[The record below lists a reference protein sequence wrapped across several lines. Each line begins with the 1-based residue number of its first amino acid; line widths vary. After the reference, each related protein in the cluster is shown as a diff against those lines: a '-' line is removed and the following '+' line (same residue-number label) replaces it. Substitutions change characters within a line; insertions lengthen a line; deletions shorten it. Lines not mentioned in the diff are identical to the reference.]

1 MTGINQPNHMDMAT
15 ANERFELLAK
25 ATRDAVWDWNLETN
39 TVWWNDGFN
48 DLFGYAV
55 DTLPLGPESWSDHIH
70 PDDRE
75 GILTSIHDVID
86 VGGSNWS
93 GEYRFRRADGSYA
106 YVFDRGYIMHRDGKS
121 IRMVGSMQD
130 ITSVRELSRQR
141 EAEQEKYRLALMAS
155 GLGTWDYNLQTDEL
169 IWDDRCREL
178 FGVLPGAPVTWDL
191 FVNGLH
197 PEDRPM
203 ALEAVSNALTGIDG
217 GQYDIEYR
225 TVGLHDG
232 QERWVRATGKA
243 YFRKNGKAF
252 RFIGTV
258 ENLTE
263 QKQKDLRLRA
273 SEERFKT
280 VIEQAPVAM
289 LVLKGPDMV
298 FDTVNESM
306 LSLIDKTPDIIGKPM
321 LDVLPE
327 ITGQAV
333 TGIMEKV
340 YTSGEPH
347 YAWEILVSLN
357 RNGRLEDA
365 YFNVAYTPMRQNG
378 VITGIIEVA
387 AEVTEQ
393 VKARIALEKS
403 EQRFRTFIEEA
414 PFAIGVYVTEDIII
428 ENSNKVLLNMWSKDT
443 SVIGKPMEE
452 AIPELK
458 GQPFI
463 DLLKNVYRTGI
474 TYDAIEQ
481 QAVLLDNGDLKE
493 FWFNFTYKP
502 LKNEKGEVYAILH
515 MAVDVSAQVKA
526 RQQLKKAEEDLR
538 KAQQNLERQV
548 EQQTSE
554 LRTANLDLKRS
565 NDSLQQFAYVA
576 SHDLQEPLRK
586 IQAFGSL
593 LQEQYARELGESGYD
608 MLRRMQH
615 ASERM
620 SLLIKDLLAYSR
632 ISTHTQTSHPVDL
645 NKVMEKVLDTLE
657 WQIGDSAAKLTF
669 AALPMVQGDSLQ
681 LSQLFQN
688 LLSNAIKFRKPGEPP
703 VVTVTSEKVAEEHLP
718 PVIHPPRKTEYY
730 YRISVADN
738 GIGFDNKYLDRIF
751 EVFQRLHGKSTY
763 EGTGIG
769 LAICQKV
776 VANHG
781 GAITARSEAGHG
793 ATFDVYLPVY

>member
-1 MTGINQPNHMDMAT
+1 MTGINQPDHMDMAT

-25 ATRDAVWDWNLETN
+25 ATRDAVWDWDLDKN
-39 TVWWNDGFN
+39 TVWWNDGIN
-48 DLFGYAV
+48 ALFGHSV
-55 DTLPLGPESWSDHIH
+55 DKLPPGPESWSDYIH
-70 PDDRE
+70 PDDKDAV
-75 GILTSIHDVID
+75 LTSIHEVID
-86 VGGSNWS
+86 QGKANWS

-106 YVFDRGYIMHRDGKS
+106 YVYDRGYIMHRDGKS
-121 IRMVGSMQD
+121 VRMLGSMQD
-130 ITSVRELSRQR
+130 VTSVRELSRQR
-141 EAEQEKYRLALMAS
+141 EAEQEKYRLALQAS
-155 GLGTWDYNLQTDEL
+155 GLGTWDYNLMTGEL

-178 FGVLPGAPVTWDL
+178 FGVLPGTPVNWDL
-191 FVNGLH
+191 FVSGLH
-197 PEDRPM
+197 QDDRQV
-203 ALEAVSNALTGIDG
+203 ALEGVEQALAGINE
-217 GQYDIEYR
+217 GQYDIQYR
-225 TVGLHDG
+225 TVGLHDN

-243 YFRKNGKAF
+243 FFRNNGEPY

-258 ENLTE
+258 QNLTE
-263 QKQKDLRLRA
+263 QKQKDILLRT

-298 FDTVNESM
+298 FDTVNDSM
-306 LSLIDKTPDIIGKPM
+306 LALIDKTPDIVGKPM
-321 LDVLPE
+321 LEVLPE
-327 ITGQAV
+327 ITGQPV

-340 YTSGEPH
+340 YASGESH
-347 YAWEILVSLN
+347 YAWEILVNLN

-365 YFNVAYTPMRQNG
+365 YFNVAYTPMRRNG

-428 ENSNKVLLNMWSKDT
+428 ENSNKVLLNMWSKDA

-474 TYDAIEQ
+474 TYDTTEQ
-481 QAVLLDNGDLKE
+481 EAMLLDNGELKP

-526 RQQLKKAEEDLR
+526 RIALEKAEEELR

-554 LRTANLDLKRS
+554 LRMTNLDLKRS

-586 IQAFGSL
+586 IQSFGSL
-593 LQEQYARELGESGYD
+593 LQEQYARELGESGHD

-632 ISTHTQTSHPVDL
+632 ITTHQLTFQPVSL
-645 NKVMEKVLDTLE
+645 NQVLEKVTDTLE
-657 WQIGDSAAKLTF
+657 WQIEDAGAELIIDR
-669 AALPMVQGDSLQ
+669 LPDIQGDSLQ
-681 LSQLFQN
+681 LGQLFQN
-688 LLSNAIKFRKPGEPP
+688 LLSNAIKFRKPG
-703 VVTVTSEKVAEEHLP
+703 V
-718 PVIHPPRKTEYY
+718 PPRITVRCQTVDQAQLSPAVHPARKAARYY
-730 YRISVADN
+730 QISVADN

-776 VANHG
+776 AANHG
-781 GAITARSEAGHG
+781 GAITARSETGQG
-793 ATFDVYLPVY
+793 ATFDVYLPG

>member
-1 MTGINQPNHMDMAT
+1 MTGINQPDHMDMAT

-25 ATRDAVWDWNLETN
+25 ATRDAVWDWDLETN
-39 TVWWNDGFN
+39 TVWWNDGFSA
-48 DLFGYAV
+48 LFGHSF
-55 DTLPLGPESWSDHIH
+55 DNLPLGPESWSDYIH
-70 PDDRE
+70 PDDKE
-75 GILTSIHDVID
+75 AVLTSIHEVID
-86 VGGSNWS
+86 QGGSNWS

-106 YVFDRGYIMHRDGKS
+106 YVYDRGYIMHREGKS
-121 IRMVGSMQD
+121 VRMVGSMQD
-130 ITSVRELSRQR
+130 ITSVREMQRQR
-141 EAEQEKYRLALMAS
+141 EAEQEKYRLALVAS
-155 GLGTWDYNLQTDEL
+155 GLGTWDYNLVSGEL

-178 FGVLPGAPVTWDL
+178 FGVLPETPVTWGL
-191 FVNGLH
+191 FVQGVH
-197 PEDRPM
+197 EEDRQT
-203 ALEAVSNALTGIDG
+203 ALDAVDKALAGMDG

-225 TVGLHDG
+225 TVGLQDG
-232 QERWVRATGKA
+232 QERLVRATGKA
-243 YFRKNGKAF
+243 YFRKSGKAF

-258 ENLTE
+258 QNLTE
-263 QKQKDLRLRA
+263 QKQKDLQLRA

-298 FDTVNESM
+298 FDTVNDSM
-306 LSLIDKTPDIIGKPM
+306 LALIDKTPDIIGKPM
-321 LDVLPE
+321 LAVLPE

-340 YTSGEPH
+340 YASGEAH
-347 YAWEILVSLN
+347 YAWEILVQLN

-365 YFNVAYTPMRQNG
+365 YFNVAYTPMRRNG

-387 AEVTEQ
+387 TEVTEQ

-414 PFAIGVYVTEDIII
+414 PFAIGVYVTEDIVI
-428 ENSNKVLLNMWSKDT
+428 ESSNKVLLNMWSKDG

-463 DLLKNVYRTGI
+463 DLLKSVYRTGE
-474 TYDAIEQ
+474 TYETSEQ
-481 QAVLLDNGDLKE
+481 RAELFENGELKQ

-526 RQQLKKAEEDLR
+526 RERLKEAEEDLR

-554 LRTANLDLKRS
+554 LRMANLDLKRS

-586 IQAFGSL
+586 IQSFGSL
-593 LQEQYARELGESGYD
+593 LQEQYARELGESGHD

-632 ISTHTQTSHPVDL
+632 ITTHKNGFQPVDL
-645 NKVMEKVLDTLE
+645 NKVLERVLDTLE
-657 WQIGDSAAKLTF
+657 LQIADAGAQLTF
-669 AALPMVQGDSLQ
+669 DKLPEIQGDPLH
-681 LSQLFQN
+681 LGQLFQN
-688 LLSNAIKFRKPGEPP
+688 LLSNAIKFRKPGVSP
-703 VVTVTSEKVAEEHLP
+703 VVTVTCQEVMDDQLP
-718 PVIHPPRKTEYY
+718 ETVHPSVKAALYY
-730 YRISVADN
+730 KISVTDN

-751 EVFQRLHGKSTY
+751 EVFQRLHGKSIY

-781 GAITARSEAGHG
+781 GGITARSEPGYG
-793 ATFDVYLPVY
+793 ATFDVYLPV